1 MAAMPAPTRFP
12 ARTPAA
18 VRSFVARN
26 AGIVAITVAAA
37 VLRLSTLDVQSY
49 WFDESVT
56 VIDILD
62 PGLWST
68 MKAVVF
74 EDITPPLYFLLA
86 WLWTQPFGEG
96 EVALRSL
103 SALIGAATVPVAYL
117 LGVRLAS
124 RRAGLILAALVAV
137 SPLMVWFAQE
147 GRAYA
152 LAIFL
157 TAVSLLLWLRVLEER
172 SRRALVLWAAAAAL
186 ALLSH
191 YFAAFAVAAQC
202 VWLLV
207 ATRLRRDVFVAC
219 AGLGALVLAMLPMIA
234 EQTSDGDADWV
245 ARFTSL
251 GTRLEEVP
259 ERFVLGPPEVLG
271 GGSFHPL
278 TAVVLALVV
287 ALFVRADDAH
297 RRAAVRAGAVG
308 LAAIALPLV
317 AGVLGADFF
326 LYRYVVVAWIPL
338 AAAVAVLLAS
348 PRLGRVGPVAA
359 GIACALLLAT
369 TGVSVADP
377 DLRREDW
384 RTMSELVGPP
394 TVDRAVAIGDWF
406 ERQPLMA
413 YGHTFYAVPP
423 EGFRVREL
431 VVVGKPHLWVRGW
444 HETPRF
450 DPPPPGFELV
460 EQRRIRTGLSLLR
473 FRSDTPR
480 RITASSFWATN
491 RIPDEAV
498 VVEVAP
504 R

>member
-1 MAAMPAPTRFP
+1 MAVMPAPTRFLP
-12 ARTPAA
+12 RTPAA
-18 VRSFVARN
+18 ARSFVARN

-37 VLRLSTLDVQSY
+37 VLRFSTLDVQSY

-56 VIDILD
+56 VIDIVD
-62 PGLWST
+62 PGLWDT
-68 MKAVVF
+68 LRAVVF
-74 EDITPPLYFLLA
+74 EDITPPLYFVLA

-103 SALIGAATVPVAYL
+103 SALLGTATVPVAYL
-117 LGVRLAS
+117 LGERLAS
-124 RRAGLILAALVAV
+124 RRAGLILAAFVAV

-147 GRAYA
+147 ARAYA
-152 LAIFL
+152 LAILF
-157 TAVSLLLWLRVLEER
+157 TALSLLLWLRALEDR
-172 SRRALVLWAAAAAL
+172 SRRSLVLWALAAAL

-191 YFAAFAVAAQC
+191 YFAAFAVAAEC

-219 AGLGALVLAMLPMIA
+219 AGLGAFVVAMLPMIA

-245 ARFTSL
+245 ARFASL

-259 ERFVLGPPEVLG
+259 ERFALGPPEALG

-278 TAVVLALVV
+278 TAVVVVIVV
-287 ALFVRADDAH
+287 ALFVRADDQH
-297 RRAAVRAGAVG
+297 RRAAVRVGTVG
-308 LAAIALPLV
+308 LAAIALPVL
-317 AGVLGADFF
+317 AGAAGADFF

-338 AAAVAVLLAS
+338 AAAGAVLLAS
-348 PRLGRVGPVAA
+348 PRLGRVGPAAA
-359 GIACALLLAT
+359 GVVCALLLAT
-369 TGVSVADP
+369 TAVSVSDP

-413 YGHTFYAVPP
+413 YGHTFYAVPR
-423 EGFRVREL
+423 EGFPVREL

-460 EQRRIRTGLSLLR
+460 ERRSIKTGLTLLR
-473 FRSDTPR
+473 FRSDVPR
-480 RITASSFWATN
+480 RITAGSFWATN